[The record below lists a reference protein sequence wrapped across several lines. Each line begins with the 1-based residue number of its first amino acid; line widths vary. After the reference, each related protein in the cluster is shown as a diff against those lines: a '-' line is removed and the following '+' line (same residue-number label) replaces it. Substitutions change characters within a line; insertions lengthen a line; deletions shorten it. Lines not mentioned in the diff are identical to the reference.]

1 MRYVTPRVHD
11 RHVRG
16 PERNKSDGAD
26 RTGAKLGAKR
36 IPATRGGFVI
46 NDVLPG
52 NIVPESE
59 TVPRVDVICGEYG
72 LQMNPRMSE

>member
-1 MRYVTPRVHD
+1 MRHVTPRVDH
-11 RHVRG
+11 RHVRVL
-16 PERNKSDGAD
+16 ERDKSDGAD
-26 RTGAKLGAKR
+26 RAGVKLSAKR
-36 IPATRGGFVI
+36 IPASRGGFVI
-46 NDVLPG
+46 NDILPG